1 MSAKK
6 NFWNQVWSA
15 MNGSITFGKLSPKG
29 DVTSSVAIEARD
41 GRHFMCFDENG
52 DRTGYTSLSSPGAT
66 FITTGDDLTQ
76 QQQAVMILAK
86 NGDITL
92 KAANGKIKLEAL
104 DIELIANGNAPH
116 GVLWGN
122 ATETLKLDSKNVTI
136 DGKQSCKVMTSGLLT
151 IRGSLG
157 TQMLTPLLEGVSCAM
172 SKVKLPE
179 PGKVNIVVQD

>member
-41 GRHFMCFDENG
+41 GRHFMCFDEDG
-52 DRTGYTSLSSPGAT
+52 ERTGYTLMSAPGAT
-66 FITTGDDLTQ
+66 FIETGDDLTQ
-76 QQQAVMILAK
+76 QQQAVMILSK

-104 DIELIANGNAPH
+104 DIELIANGNAPQ
-116 GVLWGN
+116 GVIWAN
-122 ATETLKLDSKNVTI
+122 AYETLKLDSKNVTI

-151 IRGSLG
+151 LRGSLG
-157 TQMLTPLLEGVSCAM
+157 TQLLTPLLEGVSRALT
-172 SKVKLPE
+172 KDKLPE
-179 PGKVNIVVQD
+179 PGETNTKSI